1 VQIIGI
7 ILLCLVVVVGF
18 SNREMRQVSAF
29 DIHALFMVVAGSMSA
44 VLLGSSSRSALRT
57 LTCLRE
63 FVPGMKGFSKE
74 TAKMNA
80 EREQVCAF
88 WREGKRAPLLELSEK
103 TQFESTKTMINL
115 LLRRAAEA
123 STSSSFMELRH
134 AEIKALQPA
143 INNWE
148 MLSKLGP
155 SFGMVGTIT
164 GMIQLFRNMSEDN
177 MNIGAAMSLA
187 LLATLYGV
195 AFGAGIAGPI
205 GHYLNVLMDDRLGM
219 LERCEKS
226 INDLVST
233 AG

>member
-1 VQIIGI
+1 MQIIGI

>member
-44 VLLGSSSRSALRT
+44 VLLGSSSKSALRT

-74 TAKMNA
+74 TARMNA

-115 LLRRAAEA
+115 LLRRAPEA

>member
-1 VQIIGI
+1 MQIVGL
-7 ILLCLVVVVGF
+7 ILLCLVVVIGF

-29 DIHALFMVVAGSMSA
+29 DLHALFMVVAGSLSA
-44 VLLGSSSRSALRT
+44 VLLGSNSKSALRT

-63 FVPGMKGFSKE
+63 FVPGLKGFSKE
-74 TAKMNA
+74 TARMNA
-80 EREQVCAF
+80 EREQVSSL
-88 WREGKRAPLLELSEK
+88 WREGKRAPLLELAEK
-103 TQFESTKTMINL
+103 TQFESTKTMVNL
-115 LLRRAAEA
+115 LLRRAPEA
-123 STSSSFMELRH
+123 ATSSSFIELRH

-205 GHYLNVLMDDRLGM
+205 GHYLNVLMDDRLGV